1 MIKIIAAKVAA
12 RKTIK
17 ARLEKEIP
25 LINEVIQKAKE
36 AGDIR
41 VYYSGEISKATVIM
55 LEKAG
60 YVVNHWDVWDVKTEI
75 TWYPAYN
82 KLVDNPSEVEKIA
95 KEAGLDIVEMQ

>member
-12 RKTIK
+12 RKTIR

-25 LINEVIQKAKE
+25 QINEAIKKAKE
-36 AGDIR
+36 AGEIR
-41 VYYSGEISKATVIM
+41 VYYSGEVSKATVTM

-60 YVVNHWDVWDVKTEI
+60 YVVNDWEVWDVKTEI
-75 TWYPAYN
+75 SWYLAYN

-95 KEAGLDIVEMQ
+95 KEADLHIVEMQ